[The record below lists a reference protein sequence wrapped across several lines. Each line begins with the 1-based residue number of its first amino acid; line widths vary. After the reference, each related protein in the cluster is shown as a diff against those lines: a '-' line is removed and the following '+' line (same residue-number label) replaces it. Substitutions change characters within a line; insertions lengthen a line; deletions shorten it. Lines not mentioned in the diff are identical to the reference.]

1 MNYVMS
7 SQYHYQFYSIGMTN
21 VIILQTVTITQQFIA
36 KTYRSSLLR
45 RGKFRIKA
53 VSDASRG
60 VACRICHWCHWPR
73 QLWCP
78 L

>member
-21 VIILQTVTITQQFIA
+21 VIILQTVTITQQFI
-36 KTYRSSLLR
+36 
-45 RGKFRIKA
+45 IKA

-60 VACRICHWCHWPR
+60 FECRICYSCHRPR